1 MRLASSRA
9 AASNS
14 LQPSVPARVAVRD
27 IRSLAPVLEG
37 GSPSSLMTVASIT
50 SSPRANRAARS
61 SSRLGTGSTAGEDA
75 GYDVARARAL
85 ILGGRLP
92 GGEPQASKRRVKA
105 QAHREQDMGWIE
117 RAGGARGPAR
127 RCEAGDVEREQHVLA
142 FAIAERAAREV
153 GQALD
158 RARQL
163 SAELGEEAAK
173 GSRLPVRNACAR
185 LSFARAQQDGGCKRE
200 RGGDVFVP
208 GAGAPPPRGA
218 PLHQPV
224 SA

>member
-61 SSRLGTGSTAGEDA
+61 SSRLGPGSTAGEDA
-75 GYDVARARAL
+75 GYDVARARDL
-85 ILGGRLP
+85 IVGGRVP

-105 QAHREQDMGWIE
+105 QAPREQDMGGIE

-142 FAIAERAAREV
+142 FAIAERAAREG
-153 GQALD
+153 GQVVH

-185 LSFARAQQDGGCKRE
+185 PSFARAQ
-200 RGGDVFVP
+200 P
-208 GAGAPPPRGA
+208 
-218 PLHQPV
+218 
-224 SA
+224 